1 MSKAFEV
8 IDSPLQQALR
18 EMQRKLNQSR
28 IFDATRTLRQ
38 QDSAMWEA
46 IRAAQLQTQHAPRLL
61 EAARALQQQNSAMQ
75 EAVRTIQAQMQHM
88 PWLKT
93 IRELQAQDS
102 PMMQAVRA
110 YLEQMQKSSL
120 ARLLAETGDWQPDAL
135 LHSTPAEPLTAK
147 DLQASPL
154 IRYLVSDDSQ
164 VQAEPPIAS
173 MQDGLATADLY
184 EAEVISPDRQ
194 LDQAIVEELRSGTAT
209 GSLTPEYKNRLFQVL
224 CGLWFFWDFML
235 RVSAS
240 IEAYEELVN
249 RLALDSKPAHVR
261 QIAEEALSD
270 QHKELL
276 AGMRIVTRHNV
287 ILRTG
292 PGAGFNELSR
302 LPIATPLELL
312 SEPDG
317 AWLQVY
323 ATVNDEVLEG
333 WVYRAYT
340 TAIPEPRR
348 QQ

>member
-1 MSKAFEV
+1 MSKAFEA

-18 EMQRKLNQSR
+18 DIQRQLNQSR
-28 IFDATRTLRQ
+28 ILDVTRALRQ
-38 QDSAMWEA
+38 QDSAMWDA

-75 EAVRTIQAQMQHM
+75 EAIRTIQAQMQHM

-102 PMMQAVRA
+102 PMMQSVRA
-110 YLEQMQKSSL
+110 YLEQMQKSPL

-147 DLQASPL
+147 DLEASPL

-164 VQAEPPIAS
+164 VQAEPPMAS
-173 MQDGLATADLY
+173 MQDGLATADFY

-194 LDQAIVEELRSGTAT
+194 LDQAIVEKLRSGADTI
-209 GSLTPEYKNRLFQVL
+209 SLTPEYKNRLFQVL
-224 CGLWFFWDFML
+224 FCLWFFWDFLL
-235 RVSAS
+235 RVSTS
-240 IEAYEELVN
+240 IEAYEELAN
-249 RLALDSKPAHVR
+249 RLVPDSKPAHVR

-270 QHKELL
+270 SHKELL

-292 PGAGFNELSR
+292 PGTGFDELSR
-302 LPIATPLELL
+302 LPIATPLEPL

-317 AWLQVY
+317 VWLQVY

-340 TAIPEPRR
+340 AAIPEPRR